1 MSEHKYSKW
10 TVEGDKKTKWICGC
24 FQTADDYFK
33 FCDIHNETLKK
44 AIQAQVD
51 ELDMT
56 LIIEDKDQIAR
67 IATNADT
74 KTMAIVFSNLMT
86 VFSAGPAVSL

>member
-1 MSEHKYSKW
+1 MSEHKYSKL
-10 TVEGDKKTKWICGC
+10 TIEGDKKTKWICGC
-24 FQTADDYFK
+24 FLTVDDYFK
-33 FCDIHNETLKK
+33 FCDTHNETLKK

-56 LIIEDKDQIAR
+56 LLVEDQIAR

-74 KTMAIVFSNLMT
+74 KTIAIVFSNLMT

>member
-33 FCDIHNETLKK
+33 FCNSHKETLKK
-44 AIQAQVD
+44 AIQAQID
-51 ELDMT
+51 ELDMI
-56 LIIEDKDQIAR
+56 LIVEDKD
-67 IATNADT
+67 
-74 KTMAIVFSNLMT
+74 
-86 VFSAGPAVSL
+86 

>member
-33 FCDIHNETLKK
+33 FCNTHNETLKK

-56 LIIEDKDQIAR
+56 LLVEDQIAR

-74 KTMAIVFSNLMT
+74 KTIAIVLSNLMT

>member
-1 MSEHKYSKW
+1 MSERKYSKW

-24 FQTADDYFK
+24 FLTVDNYFK
-33 FCDIHNETLKK
+33 FCDAHNETLKK

-56 LIIEDKDQIAR
+56 LLVEDQIAS
-67 IATNADT
+67 IATKADT
-74 KTMAIVFSNLMT
+74 KTIAIVLSNLMT
-86 VFSAGPAVSL
+86 VLSAGPAVSL

>member
-10 TVEGDKKTKWICGC
+10 TIEGDKKTKWICGC
-24 FQTADDYFK
+24 FLTVDDYFK
-33 FCDIHNETLKK
+33 FCNTHNETLKK

-56 LIIEDKDQIAR
+56 LLVEDQIAS

-74 KTMAIVFSNLMT
+74 KTIAIVFSNLMT